1 MSDLKDSFKKSYK
14 LRGISYMSLSLL
26 YIGVI
31 LGITI
36 VCLITALVM
45 LIKKKFLLCLLPL
58 IIGGVTCYYIYS
70 VGIKYGRYGITIMLA
85 QVFQPKV
92 IVNNNP
98 YVFKKLIRKIEEDQ
112 DHENRIIQ

>member
-1 MSDLKDSFKKSYK
+1 
-14 LRGISYMSLSLL
+14 MSLSLL

-45 LIKKKFLLCLLPL
+45 LIKKKFILFLLPL
-58 IIGGVTCYYIYS
+58 ILGGVTCYYIYS

-98 YVFKKLIRKIEEDQ
+98 YVFKKLIR
-112 DHENRIIQ
+112 DHQLDLENKELNYENRILQ